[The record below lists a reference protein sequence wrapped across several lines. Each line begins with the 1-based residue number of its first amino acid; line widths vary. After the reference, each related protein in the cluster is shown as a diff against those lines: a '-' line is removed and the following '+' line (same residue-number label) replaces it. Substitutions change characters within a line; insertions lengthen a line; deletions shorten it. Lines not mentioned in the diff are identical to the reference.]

1 MEQHCVQR
9 NRKVWCVMYKVEQS
23 IIDLF
28 NKHYRQVLRITFK
41 GKYENFTLDET
52 EVIQG
57 GFTTDR
63 YSVSGSKI
71 ELGSAIAAELTLK
84 VKNYDGKYDDTV
96 FEGGELFVEVGI
108 KKWDAHRW
116 EQAVVH
122 YIPCGY
128 FIIDTPPRAKS
139 TINISALDRMV
150 LFDKEADLSKITF
163 PITVENLI
171 KRVCEICGVQIATN
185 LSNLVNRNYT
195 IQAAP
200 TTQSLTYR
208 TLIQWCAFLTAT
220 CAYMDYDGKLVFQWY
235 EQTDFPVTPAE
246 RYSSDMYENDITLTG
261 LVYTGSDNGVYVT
274 GETDYALTYS
284 GCDILQNNVES
295 TLLNIYYAIRGFT
308 YRPYEA
314 TIKPA
319 PYLYPMDMIQYTD
332 AKGTVHSTIV
342 THVTFTANMNTSI
355 AGSGETT
362 TNNEYASNS
371 GLTTEQQQAIQEM
384 KNSIEVTI
392 SAEAL
397 ASLNAVQT
405 LANAMGYNLTVM
417 TDGDT
422 QVFYIHNGSFLV
434 TSDSIYTLVNGH
446 IAFTDN
452 WNNGNPHWTTTI
464 TQANNIILEILKEY
478 QLDGDNIADNS
489 IGANHLTNA
498 YKSALTLEIST
509 AANNAL
515 TSAKDY
521 TDDQMDDAK
530 DYVDTEIAGV
540 KTYSDGNL
548 ATAKSYADGKAADAL
563 QDAKD
568 YTDGQLEDVQEY
580 VDDGLGEVNAA
591 LAQVREMA
599 KLLYIT
605 GNDGVDYAGKL
616 KVVNGKPVFEY
627 DTTEGGN

>member
-1 MEQHCVQR
+1 
-9 NRKVWCVMYKVEQS
+9 MYKLEQS

-41 GKYENFTLDET
+41 GKYENFTIDET

-57 GFTTDR
+57 GFTVDR

-84 VKNYDGKYDDTV
+84 VKNYDGKYDETV

-116 EQAVVH
+116 ENAVVH

-139 TINISALDRMV
+139 TISISALDRMV
-150 LFDKEADLSKITF
+150 LFDKPADLSQITF
-163 PITVENLI
+163 PIRVDNLI
-171 KRVCEICGVQIATN
+171 KKVCTICGVELTTDVSQLPNA
-185 LSNLVNRNYT
+185 NYVV
-195 IQAAP
+195 QAAP

-220 CAYMDYDGKLVFQWY
+220 CAYMDYDGKLVFKWY
-235 EQTDFPVTPAE
+235 EQTDYPVTSAE
-246 RYSSDMYENDITLTG
+246 RYSSDMYENDITVTG
-261 LVYTGSDNGVYVT
+261 IVYTGSDNGVYVT
-274 GETDYALTYS
+274 GETTYALTYN
-284 GCDILQNNVES
+284 GCDILQTNVEMA
-295 TLLNIYYAIRGFT
+295 LANVYYAIRGFT

-319 PYLYPMDMIQYTD
+319 PFLYPMDMIKYTD
-332 AKGTVHSTIV
+332 AKGTVHETII
-342 THVTFTANMNTSI
+342 THVTFTANTNTTI

-362 TNNEYASNS
+362 TQNDYASAS
-371 GLTTEQQQAIQEM
+371 GLTSEQQQAIQEM

-405 LANAMGYNLTVM
+405 LANAMGYNLTVV
-417 TDGDT
+417 TDGDVQT
-422 QVFYIHNGSFLV
+422 FYIHNGSTLT
-434 TSDSIYTLVNGH
+434 TSDCIYTLRNGH

-452 WNNGNPHWTTTI
+452 WNNGNPHWDTTI
-464 TQANNIILEILKEY
+464 TRNNNIILEILKQY
-478 QLDGDNIADNS
+478 PLTASNIGDGE
-489 IGANHLTNA
+489 IGENHLASTL
-498 YKSALTLEIST
+498 KSALTLEITT
-509 AANNAL
+509 AANGAL
-515 TSAKDY
+515 NSAKDY

-530 DYVDTEIAGV
+530 DYVDTEITGA

-563 QDAKD
+563 QGAKD
-568 YTDGQLEDVQEY
+568 YTDAQLEDVQEY
-580 VDDGLGEVNAA
+580 VDDGLNTRPTTDVVNAA
-591 LAQVREMA
+591 LAEVRAMA
-599 KLLYIT
+599 KLLYIE
-605 GNDGVDYAGKL
+605 GNDGVKYAGKL

>member
-1 MEQHCVQR
+1 
-9 NRKVWCVMYKVEQS
+9 MYRAEQS

-28 NKHYRQVLRITFK
+28 NKHYRQVLRITFN
-41 GKYENFTLDET
+41 GKYENFTIDET
-52 EVIQG
+52 EIIQG

-84 VKNYDGKYDDTV
+84 VKNYDGKYDETV

-128 FIIDTPPRAKS
+128 FIIDTPPRAKT
-139 TINISALDRMV
+139 TISISALDRMV
-150 LFDKEADLSKITF
+150 LFDKTADLSQITF
-163 PITVENLI
+163 PIRVDNLI
-171 KRVCEICGVQIATN
+171 ERVCQICGVTLTTDVTQLPNA
-185 LSNLVNRNYT
+185 NYVV
-195 IQAAP
+195 QSAP

-220 CAYMDYDGKLVFQWY
+220 CAYMDYDGKLVFKWY
-235 EQTDFPVTPAE
+235 EQTGYQVTPAE

-261 LVYTGSDNGVYVT
+261 IVYTGSDNGVYVT
-274 GETDYALTYS
+274 GETTYALTYS
-284 GCDILQNNVES
+284 GCDILQTNVEMA
-295 TLLNIYYAIRGFT
+295 LANVYYAIRGFT

-319 PYLYPMDMIQYTD
+319 PFLYPMDMIQYTD
-332 AKGTVHSTIV
+332 AKGTVHETII
-342 THVTFTANMNTSI
+342 THVTFTANTNTTI

-362 TNNEYASNS
+362 TQNDYASSS
-371 GLTTEQQQAIQEM
+371 GLTSEQQQAIQEM

-405 LANAMGYNLTVM
+405 LANAMGYNLTVI
-417 TDGDT
+417 TDGET
-422 QVFYIHNGSFLV
+422 QTFYIHNGSTLAA
-434 TSDSIYTLVNGH
+434 SDSIYTLRNGH

-452 WNNGNPHWTTTI
+452 WNNGNPSWTTTI
-464 TQANNIILEILKEY
+464 TRANNIILEILEQY
-478 QLDGDNIADNS
+478 PLTGTNIGDSS
-489 IGANHLTNA
+489 IGENHLTSTL
-498 YKSALTLEIST
+498 KSALTLEITT

-515 TSAKDY
+515 NSAKDY

-530 DYVDTEIAGV
+530 DYVDTEIAGA
-540 KTYSDGNL
+540 KTYSDNNL
-548 ATAKSYADGKAADAL
+548 TTARTYADGVAATAESN
-563 QDAKD
+563 AKD
-568 YTDGQLEDVQEY
+568 YTDAQLEDVQDY
-580 VDDGLGEVNAA
+580 VDDGLYARPTTAVFYNY
-591 LAQVREMA
+591 
-599 KLLYIT
+599 LL
-605 GNDGVDYAGKL
+605 KCF
-616 KVVNGKPVFEY
+616 VVI
-627 DTTEGGN
+627 DLLQQL

>member
-1 MEQHCVQR
+1 
-9 NRKVWCVMYKVEQS
+9 MYRVEQS

-41 GKYENFTLDET
+41 GKHENFIIDES

-84 VKNYDGKYDDTV
+84 VKNYDGKYDETV

-116 EQAVVH
+116 ENAQVH

-128 FIIDTPPRAKS
+128 FIIDTPPRAKT

-171 KRVCEICGVQIATN
+171 KKVCEICGVTVATD
-185 LSNLVNRNYT
+185 LSKLTNHNYSIT
-195 IQAAP
+195 AAP
-200 TTQSLTYR
+200 TTQYLTYR

-220 CAYMDYDGKLVFQWY
+220 CAFMDYDGKLVFKWY
-235 EQTDFPVTPAE
+235 EQTDYPVTASE

-261 LVYTGSDNGVYVT
+261 LVYTGSNNGVYVVGDT
-274 GETDYALTYS
+274 TYSLTYS
-284 GCDILQNNVES
+284 GCDILQNNVDS
-295 TLLNIYYAIRGFT
+295 TLNNIYYAIRGFS

-319 PYLYPMDMIQYTD
+319 PFLYPMDMIKYTD
-332 AKGTVHSTIV
+332 AKGMVHNTII
-342 THVTFTANMNTSI
+342 THVTFTANNNTTI

-362 TNNEYASNS
+362 TNNDYASNS
-371 GLTTEQQQAIQEM
+371 GLTSEQQQAIEEV
-384 KNSIEVTI
+384 KRSIEVTI
-392 SAEAL
+392 SSQEL
-397 ASLNAVQT
+397 ASLNVCQII
-405 LANAMGYNLTVM
+405 ANSMGYNLTVV
-417 TDGDT
+417 TADDET
-422 QVFYIHNGSFLV
+422 QTFYIHNATTV
-434 TSDSIYTLVNGH
+434 ATSNSIYTLRNGQ
-446 IAFTDN
+446 IAYTDN
-452 WNNGNPHWTTTI
+452 WNNGNPHWSTTI
-464 TQANNIILEILKEY
+464 TQANNIILKVLQQYK
-478 QLDGDNIADNS
+478 LSGDNIAD
-489 IGANHLTNA
+489 GAITEEHLANA
-498 YKSALTLEIST
+498 LKSALTREIST

-515 TSAKDY
+515 NSAKDY
-521 TDDQMDDAK
+521 TDGQMEDAK
-530 DYVDTEIAGV
+530 EYVDTEVAGA

-563 QDAKD
+563 QGAKD
-568 YTDGQLEDVQEY
+568 YTDAQLEDVQEY
-580 VDDGLGEVNAA
+580 VDDGLNARPTTEVMNAA
-591 LAQVREMA
+591 LAEVRAMA
-599 KLLYIT
+599 KLLYIE
-605 GNDGVDYAGKL
+605 GNDGVEYAGKL

>member
-1 MEQHCVQR
+1 
-9 NRKVWCVMYKVEQS
+9 MYRVDQS

-28 NKHYRQVLRITFK
+28 NEHYRQVLRITFK
-41 GKYENFTLDET
+41 GKYENFTIDET

-71 ELGSAIAAELTLK
+71 EVGSAIAAELTLK

-116 EQAVVH
+116 EKAVVH

-128 FIIDTPPRAKS
+128 FVIDTPPRTKS

-150 LFDKEADLSKITF
+150 LFDKEADLSQITF

-171 KRVCEICGVQIATN
+171 KKVCQICGVTVATN
-185 LSNLVNRNYT
+185 LSKLVNHNYT
-195 IQAAP
+195 IQAKP

-220 CAYMDYDGKLVFQWY
+220 CAYMDYDGKLVFKWY
-235 EQTDFPVTPAE
+235 EQTDYPVTPAE
-246 RYSSDMYENDITLTG
+246 RYNSDMYENDITLTG
-261 LVYTGSDNGVYVT
+261 LVYTGSDNGVYVV
-274 GETDYALTYS
+274 GETTYSLTYN

-295 TLLNIYYAIRGFT
+295 ALQNIYYAIRGFT

-319 PYLYPMDMIQYTD
+319 PYLYPMDIIKYTD
-332 AKGTVHSTIV
+332 AKGVVHDTII
-342 THVTFTANMNTSI
+342 THVTFTANMSTRI

-371 GLTTEQQQAIQEM
+371 GLTSEQQQAIQEM

-392 SAEAL
+392 SGEVL
-397 ASLNAVQT
+397 QSLNVVQII
-405 LANAMGYNLTVM
+405 ANAMGYNLTV
-417 TDGDT
+417 TSDGDT
-422 QVFYIHNGSFLV
+422 QIFYVHNGSTV
-434 TSDSIYTLVNGH
+434 ASSDSIYTLRNGH

-452 WNNGNPHWTTTI
+452 WNDGNPSWTTTI
-464 TQANNIILEILKEY
+464 TQANNLILEILK
-478 QLDGDNIADNS
+478 QFKLDGDNIANNS
-489 IGANHLTNA
+489 IGADHLTNA
-498 YKSALTLEIST
+498 LKSALTLEIET
-509 AANNAL
+509 AAGNAL
-515 TSAKDY
+515 TSAKGY
-521 TDDQMDDAK
+521 TDDQIDDAK
-530 DYVDTEIAGV
+530 DYVDTEIAGA
-540 KTYSDGNL
+540 KSYSDGNL

-563 QDAKD
+563 QGAKD
-568 YTDGQLEDVQEY
+568 YTDGQIEDAKDY
-580 VDDGLGEVNAA
+580 VDDGLSQRPTTAVVNAA
-591 LAQVREMA
+591 LAEVRAMA
-599 KLLYIT
+599 KLLYIE
-605 GNDGVDYAGKL
+605 GNDGVEYAGKL

>member
-1 MEQHCVQR
+1 
-9 NRKVWCVMYKVEQS
+9 MYRVEQS

-41 GKYENFTLDET
+41 GKYENFTIDET
-52 EVIQG
+52 EIIQG

-116 EQAVVH
+116 ENAVVH

-139 TINISALDRMV
+139 TISISALDRMV
-150 LFDKEADLSKITF
+150 LFDKAVDLSQITF
-163 PITVENLI
+163 PIRVDNLI
-171 KRVCEICGVQIATN
+171 KKVCQICGVTLTTDVTQLPNA
-185 LSNLVNRNYT
+185 NYVV
-195 IQAAP
+195 QAAP

-220 CAYMDYDGKLVFQWY
+220 CAYMDYDGKLVFKWY
-235 EQTDFPVTPAE
+235 EQTDYQVTPAE

-261 LVYTGSDNGVYVT
+261 IVYTGSDNGVYVT
-274 GETDYALTYS
+274 GETTYALTYS
-284 GCDILQNNVES
+284 GCDILQNNVEMA
-295 TLLNIYYAIRGFT
+295 LANIYYAIRGFT

-319 PYLYPMDMIQYTD
+319 PFLYPMDMIKYTD
-332 AKGTVHSTIV
+332 AKGTVHETII
-342 THVTFTANMNTSI
+342 THVTFTANTNTTI

-362 TNNEYASNS
+362 TQNDYAGSS
-371 GLTTEQQQAIQEM
+371 GLTSEQQQAIQEM

-405 LANAMGYNLTVM
+405 LANAMGYNLTVLS
-417 TDGDT
+417 DGDT
-422 QVFYIHNGSFLV
+422 QTFYIHNGNTLAV
-434 TSDSIYTLVNGH
+434 SDRIYTLRNGH
-446 IAFTDN
+446 IAYTDN
-452 WNNGNPHWTTTI
+452 WNNGNPTWVTTI
-464 TQANNIILEILKEY
+464 SRANNIILKILEQYPLTGANIGNGEIGE
-478 QLDGDNIADNS
+478 
-489 IGANHLTNA
+489 NHLTSA
-498 YKSALTLEIST
+498 LKSALTLEITT
-509 AANNAL
+509 AANGAL
-515 TSAKDY
+515 NSAKDY

-530 DYVDTEIAGV
+530 DYVDTEIAGA

-568 YTDGQLEDVQEY
+568 YTDAQLEDVQEY
-580 VDDGLGEVNAA
+580 VDDGLNARPTTEVMNAA
-591 LAQVREMA
+591 LAEVRAMA
-599 KLLYIT
+599 KLLYIE
-605 GNDGVDYAGKL
+605 GNDGVEYAGKL

>member
-1 MEQHCVQR
+1 
-9 NRKVWCVMYKVEQS
+9 MYKVEQS

-41 GKYENFTLDET
+41 GKYENFTIDES
-52 EVIQG
+52 EVIQR

-84 VKNYDGKYDDTV
+84 VKNYDGKYDETV

-116 EQAVVH
+116 ENAVVH

-128 FIIDTPPRAKS
+128 FIIDTPPRAKT

-150 LFDKEADLSKITF
+150 LFDKEADLSQITF

-171 KRVCEICGVQIATN
+171 KKVCELCGVTVATD
-185 LSNLVNRNYT
+185 LSKLVNRNYSIT
-195 IQAAP
+195 AAP

-220 CAYMDYDGKLVFQWY
+220 CAYMDYDGKLVFKWY
-235 EQTDFPVTPAE
+235 EQTDYPVTPSE

-261 LVYTGSDNGVYVT
+261 LVYTGSNNGVYVT
-274 GETDYALTYS
+274 GETTYALTYS
-284 GCDILQNNVES
+284 RCDILQNNVES
-295 TLLNIYYAIRGFT
+295 TLSNIYYAIRGFT

-319 PYLYPMDMIQYTD
+319 PFLYPMDMIKYTD
-332 AKGTVHSTIV
+332 AKGVVHDTIV
-342 THVTFTANMNTSI
+342 THVTFTANNNTSI

-362 TNNEYASNS
+362 TQNDYASNS
-371 GLTTEQQQAIQEM
+371 GLTPEQQQAIQEM

-405 LANAMGYNLTVM
+405 LANAMGYNLTVLS
-417 TDGDT
+417 DGDT
-422 QVFYIHNGSFLV
+422 QNYYIHNGSFLV
-434 TSDSIYTLVNGH
+434 TSDSIYTLRNGY

-452 WNNGNPHWTTTI
+452 WNGGNPSWTTTI
-464 TQANNIILEILKEY
+464 TQANNIILQVLKEY
-478 QLDGDNIADNS
+478 KLSGENIAD
-489 IGANHLTNA
+489 GAITEAHLANA
-498 YKSALTLEIST
+498 LKSALTLEITT
-509 AANNAL
+509 AANGAL
-515 TSAKDY
+515 NSAKDY

-530 DYVDTEIAGV
+530 SYVDTEVAGA

-568 YTDGQLEDVQEY
+568 YTDAQLEDVQEY
-580 VDDGLGEVNAA
+580 VDDGLNARPTTEVMNAA
-591 LAQVREMA
+591 LAEVRAMA
-599 KLLYIT
+599 KLLYIE
-605 GNDGVDYAGKL
+605 GNDGVEYAGKL